1 MDPVLKAILSSWDWR
16 VDVIIILAVSGSL
29 YMMGW
34 GRLRKR
40 TASLPQL
47 SHRQNRR
54 SPNRLVVSWRLAAY
68 LSGLFFIAL
77 ALLSP
82 IDVLGGQL
90 FYFHM
95 IQHLLLI
102 MIAPPLLMVANPMPF
117 LLWGLPTRWRRRL
130 GSGLGRLLHRKSTF
144 RRRLRAATTPGIV
157 WMVWAVALIGWH
169 DPNAY
174 NAALSMEWVHDLEHL
189 SFFLTGMLFWWHV
202 TGAGPRIHKHI
213 SPIGRIAF
221 LLSAIPLNMMIG
233 VALAFAGEPIYTYYT
248 AVPRIGS
255 LSVID
260 DQRVGGFIM
269 WVPGS
274 MMYIIAVL
282 ILASQLLQGEE
293 SKPALPESEWAG
305 DEALKAPGI
314 RK

>member
-1 MDPVLKAILSSWDWR
+1 MDPILRAALSSWDWR
-16 VDVIIILAVSGSL
+16 ADVIIPLALAGGL
-29 YMMGW
+29 YVTGW

-40 TASLPQL
+40 TQPQ
-47 SHRQNRR
+47 S
-54 SPNRLVVSWRLAAY
+54 RLVVRWRLISY
-68 LSGLFFIAL
+68 LAGLFFIGL

-102 MIAPPLLMVANPMPF
+102 MIAPPLLLVANPLAF
-117 LLWGLPTRWRRRL
+117 ILWGLPNNWRLKAGR
-130 GSGLGRLLHRKSTF
+130 GLGRLLHRESAF
-144 RRRLRAATTPGIV
+144 RNRLRSATTMGIV
-157 WMVWAVALIGWH
+157 WMAWTVSLIGWH

-174 NAALSMEWVHDLEHL
+174 NAALTYDWVHDVEHL

-202 TGAGPRIHKHI
+202 TGAGPRIHKQVGL
-213 SPIGRIAF
+213 IGRIVF
-221 LLSAIPLNMMIG
+221 VLSAIPPNMLLG
-233 VALAFAGEPIYTYYT
+233 VSLAFASEPVYTHYT
-248 AVPRIGS
+248 AVPRITS

-274 MMYIIAVL
+274 MMYIIAAL
-282 ILASQLLQGEE
+282 ILIATLLQGEE
-293 SKPALPESEWAG
+293 NKPSLPETAWAN
-305 DEALKAPGI
+305 DEAIIVPGMD
-314 RK
+314 K